1 MIWILSRVAWGSNI
15 APPTALAEITG
26 SNAQVDSEISEV
38 TASNPFALQS
48 KPTFRDWLNGQN
60 QFPDFE
66 FTKPSTL
73 SLYQQR
79 HWKMNSLI
87 IGGPPVKPIN
97 GNAVH
102 ALLPLRSAG
111 VQASEQQLASC
122 CKKPT
127 EESYRPRTDKPLDAK
142 KKPEPQQNSRLSAYF
157 WLFAR
162 EGSSSALSNP
172 FNSALQ
178 PGGVQYGGSQT
189 GAILTYR
196 LAGNHDQNVALYS
209 RVSTALAVK
218 KAGEAAFGVR
228 IKPIKGIPISLYAE
242 KRFRE
247 NALGDDGTAV
257 FVAGGTGPDQIMR
270 GTFLETYGQAGYVF
284 QDDSSYFFDGSASV
298 QKKLSSIGAG
308 KISMGGAIWA
318 GGQEGVRRVDVG
330 PRVNIDAPFGN
341 ISTRVSIDWR
351 QRVTGNAQPGSGLA
365 VSLSSS
371 F

>member
-1 MIWILSRVAWGSNI
+1 MALPA
-15 APPTALAEITG
+15 ALADITG
-26 SNAQVDSEISEV
+26 SNDQVDFVVSEIV
-38 TASNPFALQS
+38 ANTPFALQS
-48 KPTFRDWLNGQN
+48 KPTFRDWLNGQD
-60 QFPDFE
+60 QFSGFE
-66 FTKPSTL
+66 FAKPINR

-79 HWKMNSLI
+79 QRKMISLN
-87 IGGPPVKPIN
+87 IGDPPVKPIN
-97 GNAVH
+97 DNQAHSQFPVR
-102 ALLPLRSAG
+102 PAG
-111 VQASEQQLASC
+111 VQTTEQQLVSC

-127 EESYRPRTDKPLDAK
+127 EELSRTRIDEFLDAK
-142 KKPEPQQNSRLSAYF
+142 KKPERLQNSRLSAYF

-162 EGSSSALSNP
+162 EGSSSASSSP

-178 PGGVQYGGSQT
+178 PGSAQYGGSQA

-196 LAGNHDQNVALYS
+196 LAGNHSRNVALYS

-218 KAGEAAFGVR
+218 KAGEVAFGAK
-228 IKPIKGIPISLYAE
+228 IKPVKGIPISLYAE

-247 NALGDDGTAV
+247 SALGNPGTAV
-257 FVAGGTGPDQIMR
+257 FVAGGTGPDQIMHD
-270 GTFLETYGQAGYVF
+270 TFLETYGQAGYVF
-284 QDDSSYFFDGSASV
+284 QDDDSYFFDGSASV

-308 KISMGGAIWA
+308 KISVGGAIWA